1 MAVGLSSLWQ
11 MVASPAM
18 GTSDVVQQASRSF
31 FSPFCCQ
38 SSSLPGQK
46 ASGMPTC
53 PRASDANTGLIKCLG
68 SLAAIEIYVPIEI
81 EGTAC
86 SG

>member
-18 GTSDVVQQASRSF
+18 GMSDVQQASRSF

-53 PRASDANTGLIKCLG
+53 PTASDANAGLIKCLA
-68 SLAAIEIYVPIEI
+68 SLEAIEIYAPIEI

-86 SG
+86 SR